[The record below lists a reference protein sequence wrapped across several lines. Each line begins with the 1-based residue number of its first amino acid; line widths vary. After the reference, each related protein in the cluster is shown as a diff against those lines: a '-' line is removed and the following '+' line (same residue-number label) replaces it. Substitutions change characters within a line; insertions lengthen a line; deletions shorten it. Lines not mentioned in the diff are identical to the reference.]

1 MKRRLCILLA
11 ALLAAASVLTGCEA
25 TETEGGG
32 LSIYY
37 AAGDQETYGQAAVG
51 AENWADGSETST
63 VDEVFARMLEEPETD
78 GLSQTLPD
86 GVRLWSWSL
95 EDGVL
100 TLNLSEDYN
109 GLSGI
114 SLTVA
119 STCLVLTMTQ
129 LDGVEALNI
138 TVDGQSLPEGSRV
151 PQTREDVLLTGE
163 IQDPEVVGFQLYF
176 PLSDWSGLGTEYRET
191 ELYGTSLSDQIDTV
205 IGMLAAGPGTDGMES
220 AFADLEAHLDSQM
233 VDGVCVL
240 TLTENWAAVLSARE
254 LSRQALVNSLCELD
268 QVEAVAFNWDGEG
281 QESLEGNYYADY
293 G

>member
-11 ALLAAASVLTGCEA
+11 ALLAMTAPLTGCGA
-25 TETEGGG
+25 TETEEEGI
-32 LSIYY
+32 SIYY

-51 AENWADGSETST
+51 AESWADGSETST
-63 VDEVFARMLEEPETD
+63 VDEVFARMLEEPATD

-86 GVRLWSWSL
+86 GVRLWGWTL
-95 EDGVL
+95 EDGAL

-119 STCLVLTMTQ
+119 SACLVMTMTQ
-129 LDGVEALNI
+129 LDGVEAVNI
-138 TVDGQSLPEGSRV
+138 TVDSQPLPEGSQV

-163 IQDPEVVGFQLYF
+163 IQDPATVGFQLYF

-191 ELYGTSLSDQIDTV
+191 ELYSASLSDQIDTV
-205 IGMLAAGPGTDGMES
+205 IEMLAAGPGTDGMES
-220 AFADLEAHLDSQM
+220 AFAGLEAHLDSRM
-233 VDGVCVL
+233 VDDVCVL
-240 TLTENWAAVLSARE
+240 TLTESWAAELCARE
-254 LSRQALVNSLCELD
+254 LSCQALVNSLCELD
-268 QVEAVAFNWDGEG
+268 QVEAVAFDWDGEG
-281 QESLEGNYYADY
+281 QESLEDTYYADY